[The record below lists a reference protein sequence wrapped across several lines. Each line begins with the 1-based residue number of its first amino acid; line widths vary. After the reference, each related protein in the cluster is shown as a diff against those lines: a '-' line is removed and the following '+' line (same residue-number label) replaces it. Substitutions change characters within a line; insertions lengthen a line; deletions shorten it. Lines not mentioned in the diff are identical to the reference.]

1 MVSVGLPAPVLCE
14 CMIPVAC
21 HLAKMELD
29 ATFHLTGS
37 GSLAPLF
44 FAFGLISEQ
53 QLQEDQAINGGGAI
67 DVNFLVFLREQV
79 NEAVKTAER
88 HDALKINIRKLRACL
103 EEKYSLSAVQV
114 SGENVFTLG
123 R

>member
-1 MVSVGLPAPVLCE
+1 MVKHRPNRLC
-14 CMIPVAC
+14 MHAWHNAASASDP
-21 HLAKMELD
+21 
-29 ATFHLTGS
+29 TGS

-44 FAFGLISEQ
+44 YAFGLISEQ

-88 HDALKINIRKLRACL
+88 HDALKISIRKLRAGL
-103 EEKYSLSAVQV
+103 EERYSLSAVQA
-114 SGENVFTLG
+114 SGKRL
-123 R
+123 